1 MIYRRRSRL
10 GRQSPRSRH
19 RRPTLL
25 PFTFGR
31 HEKRPSHGSNQLL
44 GPKSKST
51 ASATSDSDS
60 DHSNA
65 LTFTQNI
72 PNSSSIGDVQ
82 ATKGDGERSQ
92 HVQAASV
99 TATCTAATSA
109 AAATSPSLSQSTT
122 GLRSGTGSGTG
133 NEEASSESR
142 GVADSEIT
150 VSREEWVRMRD
161 EVLRLRGLQ
170 LQQHTT
176 QNSSEDEVPPPYT
189 SARNEG

>member
-31 HEKRPSHGSNQLL
+31 HEKRPSNGSNQPL
-44 GPKSKST
+44 GSEST
-51 ASATSDSDS
+51 ASATPDSDS

-82 ATKGDGERSQ
+82 ATTSKGYKERSQ
-92 HVQAASV
+92 HGKAASV
-99 TATCTAATSA
+99 TVTLTAAPST
-109 AAATSPSLSQSTT
+109 ATATTPSLSQYTA
-122 GLRSGTGSGTG
+122 GLRSGTGSGNG
-133 NEEASSESR
+133 NEETGSESR
-142 GVADSEIT
+142 GVADSEVT

-170 LQQHTT
+170 LQQQIT